1 MKKIAIALA
10 TVFALSGSALA
21 QSNSGNYASER
32 GPNFLERLLGVDRVT
47 TSSVNRTQRNT
58 SRARRDGFNSTRGS
72 NGLYGNG
79 NYSGNVLQRDVF
91 TGR

>member
-10 TVFALSGSALA
+10 AMIALTGSAVA
-21 QSNSGNYASER
+21 QSSSGNYANER

-47 TSSVNRTQRNT
+47 TSSVNRPQRNT
-58 SRARRDGFNSTRGS
+58 SRARRGGLNRGYRS
-72 NGLYGNG
+72 NGLHG
-79 NYSGNVLQRDVF
+79 NYSGNVLERDVY

>member
-10 TVFALSGSALA
+10 ALFALSGSALA
-21 QSNSGNYASER
+21 QSNSGNYAGER
-32 GPNFLERLLGVDRVT
+32 SPNFLERLLGVDRTT
-47 TSSVNRTQRNT
+47 TSSVNRPQRNT
-58 SRARRDGFNSTRGS
+58 SRARRGGYNRTGGS

-79 NYSGNVLQRDVF
+79 NYSGNVLERDVF